1 VAGRLLVPRR
11 LASRGEVVL
20 TLTAILVQLE
30 DHDIRALILGMGRVV
45 AVSRR
50 IPVLAEA
57 TTDLHDLNGRPGWL
71 RFSIRT
77 TAWESRLMKD
87 AVTIVVVHTSRQH
100 GQSLLNVEAGAN
112 FLQRVNGP
120 GHFVGPDPPV
130 QRKPIKPG
138 HLPAH
143 AGERVQGNRIM
154 RGSTSVFDL
163 WLNDIRP
170 VHWGDPILRPI
181 GYSPVASTGRVEPK
195 KW

>member
-1 VAGRLLVPRR
+1 MTPDIRPQLPGCSIGWITRHIRTEGRRGWATTGSSQA
-11 LASRGEVVL
+11 ASRGEVVL

-100 GQSLLNVEAGAN
+100 GQSLLNV
-112 FLQRVNGP
+112 
-120 GHFVGPDPPV
+120 D
-130 QRKPIKPG
+130 
-138 HLPAH
+138 
-143 AGERVQGNRIM
+143 
-154 RGSTSVFDL
+154 
-163 WLNDIRP
+163 
-170 VHWGDPILRPI
+170 
-181 GYSPVASTGRVEPK
+181 
-195 KW
+195 